1 MKRLS
6 RVFGLAVV
14 WMAVSLPLAARA
26 TVQSPPKQ
34 TVSQAAV
41 LGQWRGVMES
51 TPALDLTIKQ
61 NAGAIAGTIVF
72 YRIESDSDGN
82 PKVVGQDE
90 MPLQDPIWK
99 AGVLSFGVKRGAG
112 DGAFHDAA
120 VRTNER
126 RTQTRRR
133 AVRRA
138 TARADTASTAAA
150 DD

>member
-1 MKRLS
+1 MNRLS

-14 WMAVSLPLAARA
+14 WMAVSLPLAARP

-41 LGQWRGVMES
+41 LGQWHGVMES

-61 NAGAIAGTIVF
+61 NAGAITGTIVF
-72 YRIESDSDGN
+72 YRIESDSDGQ

-99 AGVLSFGVKRGAG
+99 AGVLSFGVKRGAATVHFTMQPSG
-112 DGAFHDAA
+112 PTSAELTRVGAPSD
-120 VRTNER
+120 ER
-126 RTQTRRR
+126 PLVLTRQPHQ
-133 AVRRA
+133 AH
-138 TARADTASTAAA
+138 
-150 DD
+150 